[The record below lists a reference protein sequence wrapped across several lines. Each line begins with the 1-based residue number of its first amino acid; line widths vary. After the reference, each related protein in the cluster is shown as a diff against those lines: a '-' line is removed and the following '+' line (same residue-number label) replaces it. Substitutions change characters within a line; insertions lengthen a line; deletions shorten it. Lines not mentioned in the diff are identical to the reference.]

1 MLGQRFE
8 NKVGSIINLSINFIA
23 VCNFDKLKGESRKR
37 LNYFHRGET
46 IRLLYDFNRDLL
58 KILLLFSVTSIHS
71 QQRIARNV
79 SSLSH
84 FFCSASTWISVRIS
98 NVISLLSLN
107 CSPFVGKEREEKE

>member
-58 KILLLFSVTSIHS
+58 KILLLLSATSI